1 MKTQK
6 HWMLIVACLLIAGIR
21 AQEAPPEPI
30 TIGEALRVES
40 KKLNET
46 REIHV
51 YPPVSYA
58 KSKQRYPVIYTLDG
72 EVSGPTVASAARFM
86 SGASAIPQMPEA
98 LVIFHDYAPNII
110 FSAPQLPRPWDKV
123 KEVALGSAAPD
134 WRLKTAEGKT
144 VALSELRGEVVVL
157 DFWANWCGPC
167 RKLEPLFD
175 QLAQEYQSKPVK
187 FFTMSIWPD
196 RDFNPQA
203 YLKGRKMASTFLIGE
218 DAVAKDYGI
227 WGLPIYYV
235 IDPEGK
241 VSYIHVLLSVNS
253 ESLEKRLREA
263 IEKALSNTEQEL

>member
-1 MKTQK
+1 MVHTAKLVDENTLEGTTEGVGFIYGPPSGTFTCKRTVSDKKTSGK
-6 HWMLIVACLLIAGIR
+6 NFE
-21 AQEAPPEPI
+21 EAASL
-30 TIGEALRVES
+30 TRVS
-40 KKLNET
+40 
-46 REIHV
+46 
-51 YPPVSYA
+51 
-58 KSKQRYPVIYTLDG
+58 
-72 EVSGPTVASAARFM
+72 
-86 SGASAIPQMPEA
+86 
-98 LVIFHDYAPNII
+98 

-123 KEVALGSAAPD
+123 KEVALGSAAPG
-134 WRLKTAEGKT
+134 WRLKTAEGNT
-144 VALSELRGEVVVL
+144 VALSELRGNVVVL

-187 FFTMSIWPD
+187 FFNMSIWPD
-196 RDFNPQA
+196 PDFNLRA

-227 WGLPIYYV
+227 WGLPTYYV